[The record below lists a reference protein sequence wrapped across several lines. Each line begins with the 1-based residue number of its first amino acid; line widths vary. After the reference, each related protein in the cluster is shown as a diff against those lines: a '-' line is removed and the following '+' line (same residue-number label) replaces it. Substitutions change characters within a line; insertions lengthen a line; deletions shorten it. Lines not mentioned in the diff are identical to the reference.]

1 MNYAL
6 GYAWK
11 LDEIFMN
18 FKSQNLKIDCV
29 SLQRL
34 YGDNHKKRLCYKVFR
49 ECVKL
54 VVNDIIEND
63 VEFQLPTG
71 SRKTSLQM
79 HTYRD
84 EDFKKARKN
93 GKFMEVDFLESNFIA
108 NQLQLYMYGHRNI
121 PKSKQVYVNKELKQK
136 ITDYTNQGRVYYGK
150 IRKTIK
156 DYYEPIK
163 NIFPKIPDSDLHKIL
178 NFGWKSLYLVNSY
191 GGDVLISG
199 QDFWFYIGI
208 LRKDSLGHFEYYK
221 LKLRNKIKIMYKR
234 KKIPWDGYYYFGLSE
249 ERYAEWK
256 NSQKVRGRPR
266 KYYEFGNIIL
276 YKVWEDCSLANG
288 HLKYFFRMPYP
299 IDMGF
304 SFYNENLKTKT
315 AEFFLEREPL
325 KFQDILVFNNDYEF
339 I

>member
-11 LDEIFMN
+11 LDEIFEN

-49 ECVKL
+49 ECVKII
-54 VVNDIIEND
+54 VNDIIDND

-84 EDFKKARKN
+84 EEFKKARKN
-93 GKFMEVDFLESNFIA
+93 GKFMEVDFLDSDFSA

-121 PKSKQVYVNKELKQK
+121 PKAKQVYVNKELKQK
-136 ITDYTNQGRVYYGK
+136 ITNYTNQGRVYYGK
-150 IRKTIK
+150 VRKTIK
-156 DYYEPIK
+156 DYYPAIK
-163 NIFPKIPDSDLHKIL
+163 DKFPLIPDSDLHRIL

-199 QDFWFYIGI
+199 HDFWFYIGV
-208 LRKDSLGHFEYYK
+208 LRNDSLGHFEYYK
-221 LKLRNKIKIMYKR
+221 MKLSNKMRILFNRR
-234 KKIPWDGYYYFGLSE
+234 KCQWNGYYYFGLSE
-249 ERYAEWK
+249 ERYAEFEGSK
-256 NSQKVRGRPR
+256 KKRGRPR
-266 KYYEFGNIIL
+266 KKYNFGNILL
-276 YKVWEDCSLANG
+276 YKLWDDCSISEGN
-288 HLKYFFRMPYP
+288 LKYFFRVPYP

-304 SFYNENLKTKT
+304 TYYNKELITDK
-315 AEFFLEREPL
+315 AEFILERQPL
-325 KFQDILVFNNDYEF
+325 TFQDILVFNNDYEF